1 MQRPGGR
8 SLSECCRLCC
18 RRGAGR
24 ARRCAC
30 AGVCVHVCSC
40 ALVHAWSWLAP
51 RALWK
56 EPVQAWGQQCLVLGL
71 TGPLGD
77 VGPRERR
84 LSQSQ
89 VQEKGAVFPHSS
101 RALRAVGIRAAVMCQ
116 RDTDPG
122 SAPNSSGKLGGSKS
136 ASFLWNL
143 LLYLRWGLSVLGVEI
158 APLLN
163 SGPFPASVI

>member
-1 MQRPGGR
+1 MV
-8 SLSECCRLCC
+8 LM
-18 RRGAGR
+18 
-24 ARRCAC
+24 
-30 AGVCVHVCSC
+30 
-40 ALVHAWSWLAP
+40 AP

-77 VGPRERR
+77 VGTRERR

-116 RDTDPG
+116 WDRDRE
-122 SAPNSSGKLGGSKS
+122 APRTAAGGWVDLSLLPSSGT
-136 ASFLWNL
+136 SF
-143 LLYLRWGLSVLGVEI
+143 SI
-158 APLLN
+158 
-163 SGPFPASVI
+163 